1 MSNRAAPFRVVA
13 AAVAAILALLC
24 ALSAQEPARRLISTT
39 PSVTETLC
47 LLGLEEELVAV
58 SDYCNYPESVK
69 TLPRIGGLYNPNI
82 EKIVSLRPTHVVLLK
97 EHQELAQ
104 RLAVFHIPTVTV
116 DHTSVDG
123 VVDSIRILGRAFD
136 RQSLGEEQSAL
147 LRRRLDQI
155 ARAAEPLE
163 KPSVLIAIDRPKGEL
178 SEFYAAG
185 RSPYFQELLEIA
197 GGRNVLESSPAA
209 FPTVT
214 IEILLRLRPDII
226 IDLSFAS
233 RAAGSIDDWKKLAAF
248 LPAVAEEKVYVIT
261 DDYATI
267 PGPRIVQ
274 TAERFFR
281 LLHPD
286 AAKAE
291 FAFRNVDFSATIT
304 QGMEE

>member
-1 MSNRAAPFRVVA
+1 MNEHRALFRALA
-13 AAVAAILALLC
+13 AAVAAALVFLC
-24 ALSAQEPARRLISTT
+24 GLSAQQPQRRLISTT

-58 SDYCNYPESVK
+58 SDYCQYPESVK

-82 EKIVSLRPTHVVLLK
+82 EKIVSLRPTHVVLLQ
-97 EHQELAQ
+97 EHRELAE

-116 DHTSVDG
+116 DHRSVDG
-123 VVDSIRILGRAFD
+123 VIDSIRILGRAFD
-136 RQSLGEEQSAL
+136 REPLGEEQAAL
-147 LRRRLDQI
+147 LRQRLDQI

-197 GGRNVLESSPAA
+197 GGRNVLESSSAA

-214 IEILLRLRPDII
+214 IKILLRLKPDII

-233 RAAGSIDDWKKLAAF
+233 RAAGSIDDWKKLAPL

-267 PGPRIVQ
+267 PGPRIAL